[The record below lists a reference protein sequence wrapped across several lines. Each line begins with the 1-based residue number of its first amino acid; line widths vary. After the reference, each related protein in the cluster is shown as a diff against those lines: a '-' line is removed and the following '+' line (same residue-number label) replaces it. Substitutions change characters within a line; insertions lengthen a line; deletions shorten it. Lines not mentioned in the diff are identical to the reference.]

1 MGFCQSSQ
9 LMLLFAV
16 CFLCFSLGDFWCKI
30 VLFFVFSYAT
40 IFANKFMKR
49 RRIIMTELEIA
60 QRAKLYIDQLA
71 QGIDPVS
78 GQELPED
85 SALNNIRLARCFFYV
100 SGVLEQVIRNGGHV
114 GAVQKSEFTITPE
127 QLATVQISAYPI
139 RITEFANA
147 LLQAVDSNS
156 VKKLNVTKI
165 TNWLIEQG
173 FLSKEV
179 APDGKKRRVPT
190 AAGRSLGMTTQMRQS
205 TDGEYLAIY
214 YDANAQRFLLDHL
227 YDILR

>member
-1 MGFCQSSQ
+1 
-9 LMLLFAV
+9 
-16 CFLCFSLGDFWCKI
+16 
-30 VLFFVFSYAT
+30 
-40 IFANKFMKR
+40 
-49 RRIIMTELEIA
+49 MTELEIV
-60 QRAKLYIDQLA
+60 QRAKLYMDQLA

-85 SALNNIRLARCFFYV
+85 SALNNVRLARCFFYV

-127 QLATVQISAYPI
+127 QLAKVQISAYPI
-139 RITEFANA
+139 RITEFVNA
-147 LLQAVDSNS
+147 LLQAVDSSS
-156 VKKLNVTKI
+156 VKKPNVAKI
-165 TNWLIEQG
+165 TNWLIAKG
-173 FLSKEV
+173 FLAKET
-179 APDGKKRRVPT
+179 APDGKSRRVPT